1 MLLSSQANKQP
12 VEQSLVLISNTAEVV
27 MVVVMVVVV
36 VVVSDFIVMGR
47 KKLIRSLLE
56 VDSK

>member
-1 MLLSSQANKQP
+1 MSSQANKQP
-12 VEQSLVLISNTAEVV
+12 VEQSLVLISNAVV
-27 MVVVMVVVV
+27 AVVVVVVV